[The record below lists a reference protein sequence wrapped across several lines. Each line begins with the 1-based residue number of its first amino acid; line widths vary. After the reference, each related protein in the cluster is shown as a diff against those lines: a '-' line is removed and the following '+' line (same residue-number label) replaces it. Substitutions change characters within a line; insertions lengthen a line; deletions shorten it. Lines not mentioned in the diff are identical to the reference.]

1 MPKNCYLSLSLF
13 YPSLIWKTTPQ
24 LILELQ
30 RPFGLPPIGRWSSN
44 SSETNILKLNSRE
57 FTMLTLT
64 DGMQRISIESP
75 IRRDGR
81 WLSLRLPRIYSLEA
95 SQQLNGNPRQDSKL
109 SISPAP
115 TLSCSVWMRASNTL
129 SGGETEPLYIVTV
142 SGVHALDHMSYTFI
156 VIPIIALA
164 VTVKQ
169 IVIVSTCHQ
178 LKWVMNLQSMV
189 GTRTSN

>member
-1 MPKNCYLSLSLF
+1 MPKNCCLSLSLF
-13 YPSLIWKTTPQ
+13 YPSLIWKKTPQ

-44 SSETNILKLNSRE
+44 SSETTILKLDSRG

-64 DGMQRISIESP
+64 DGMRRTSIENR

-95 SQQLNGNPRQDSKL
+95 SQQLNGSPRQESKL

-115 TLSCSVWMRASNTL
+115 TRFCSVWMRAANTL
-129 SGGETEPLYIVTV
+129 SGGETELPYIVTV
-142 SGVHALDHMSYTFI
+142 IGVHALDHMSYTFI
-156 VIPIIALA
+156 VIPIIAPA

-178 LKWVMNLQSMV
+178 LKRVMNLQ
-189 GTRTSN
+189 